1 MTLSRHIS
9 LIFLLSIGL
18 ITCALAQDDAGARKG
33 KIAVL
38 PFNYVT
44 NDASLPVDQYK
55 ELVQSHCATVFR
67 EEAKKLEVQDPMTTN
82 TLLLRNEMS
91 GENLAKFLPSEIAEA
106 LGVQY
111 VVFGTFNLTNKGTT
125 SYGSSSS
132 SYNEKEKKETDE
144 NERETKSKGTS
155 STYSSS
161 SSYTNYEADMEMRI
175 FDDTGQTV
183 YSRSH
188 QPFNADPAEY
198 DATLK
203 WLIRRSPW
211 GRKAGK

>member
-1 MTLSRHIS
+1 MRLSRHIL
-9 LIFLLSIGL
+9 LIPLLVFGL
-18 ITCALAQDDAGARKG
+18 AAMSNAQDDAAARKG
-33 KIAVL
+33 KLAIL
-38 PFNYVT
+38 PFKYVT
-44 NDASLPVDQYK
+44 NDASLPVEQYE

-67 EEAKKLEVQDPMTTN
+67 EEVKKLQVQDPMTTN
-82 TLLLRNEMS
+82 TLLLRNEITQ
-91 GENLAKFLPSEIAEA
+91 ENMATFLPNEIAEA

-111 VVFGTFNLTNKGTT
+111 VVFGTFNITNKGTT
-125 SYGSSSS
+125 SFGSSSS
-132 SYNEKEKKETDE
+132 SYNEKEKKEYDK

-161 SSYTNYEADMEMRI
+161 SSYTNYDADMEMRI

-188 QPFNADPAEY
+188 KPFSADPAEY

-211 GRKAGK
+211 GKKAGK